1 MSEEKYVWMGTPSQ
15 VINLSSYIWSILF
28 CWLLIPLFNLLWNF
42 LVIKNTKYE
51 LTTQRLKTRTGV
63 INKFT
68 DELELYRIQ
77 DYQMEQPLFL
87 RLFGLYNIKLIT
99 SDHSNPEVIIKAVP
113 NGEWLIDEI
122 RKNVEECK
130 FTKGLTMINIQ

>member
-1 MSEEKYVWMGTPSQ
+1 
-15 VINLSSYIWSILF
+15 
-28 CWLLIPLFNLLWNF
+28 
-42 LVIKNTKYE
+42 
-51 LTTQRLKTRTGV
+51 
-63 INKFT
+63 
-68 DELELYRIQ
+68 
-77 DYQMEQPLFL
+77 MEQPLFL

-130 FTKGLTMINIQ
+130 STKGLTMINIQ